1 MCDQLMHMEPPS
13 TGSHLL
19 CHERRV
25 ATHLPQILAEVAE
38 RVLQDMAAQVIS
50 PAHHV
55 EAFMHKVIPI
65 AQPVLVEKLRLA
77 VVRVP
82 ATVPDPA
89 SQEKILPRHKERIS
103 PWPAG
108 ELGLNLLAQLVRRA
122 LVGINAQHPVVRHQL
137 QHAVA
142 ELPEAGKV
150 ALVDLVG
157 VLPADL
163 LGAVGAV
170 GIKDYDL
177 IGPDDAVEGV
187 SDLRFLVKGE
197 DVSRELR
204 HEPPGWEARA
214 PAPV

>member
-1 MCDQLMHMEPPS
+1 MPYCLLSCRRSSPLPELRVLNERVIGIEQRQDQAWHPVPKPLPLPVHLDEGEDGVCDQLMHMEPPS

-25 ATHLPQILAEVAE
+25 ATHLPQILAEAAE

-103 PWPAG
+103 SWAAG

-122 LVGINAQHPVVRHQL
+122 FISIDAQHPVVRHQL
-137 QHAVA
+137 QRPVA
-142 ELPEAGKV
+142 ELPKAGK
-150 ALVDLVG
+150 
-157 VLPADL
+157 
-163 LGAVGAV
+163 
-170 GIKDYDL
+170 
-177 IGPDDAVEGV
+177 
-187 SDLRFLVKGE
+187 
-197 DVSRELR
+197 
-204 HEPPGWEARA
+204 
-214 PAPV
+214 